1 MNEVDVLPELAIT
14 VDTVSIPVVTVGTH
28 AALVAD
34 MATFG
39 PRLGGSV
46 VSTVSRPA
54 DGHVAVQGD
63 SPVWS
68 RLSAGWRSRVLVWV
82 GAVAGFAAV
91 VVGMVAFIGWLS
103 SCTNV

>member
-1 MNEVDVLPELAIT
+1 MTDVLPVTAIT

-54 DGHVAVQGD
+54 DGHVAVQGV
-63 SPVWS
+63 SVVWP
-68 RLSAGWRSRVLVWV
+68 RMSAGWRARALVLV
-82 GAVAGFAAV
+82 GAVTGAATFV
-91 VVGMVAFIGWLS
+91 IGMVAFVGWLS
-103 SCTNV
+103 